1 MSITNDRGHQMSRL
15 HSSNYGAAVSA
26 FVVVLV
32 LVLNK
37 ILIHEDEYEKNQI
50 RSYAHALSLFLFPA
64 FPPGVSPS
72 GPEAAFQLPI
82 S

>member
-1 MSITNDRGHQMSRL
+1 MSCL

-37 ILIHEDEYEKNQI
+37 ILIHEDEHEDEYGKNQI
-50 RSYAHALSLFLFPA
+50 RSYAHALSLFLFSA
-64 FPPGVSPS
+64 FPPGVGPS

>member
-1 MSITNDRGHQMSRL
+1 MSRL

-32 LVLNK
+32 PVLNK

-50 RSYAHALSLFLFPA
+50 RSYAHALRRFLFSA
-64 FPPGVSPS
+64 FPPGRRPLRAGGCIPTSDFLKPDT
-72 GPEAAFQLPI
+72 
-82 S
+82 